1 MVDTLESLGCC
12 NCQQRKDYSQ
22 NSQLLQ
28 DYGKLMVRRDT
39 TQKSNFFKG
48 STTKVRIA
56 PLLPPY
62 YLDLMEGVKILKV
75 ADSVSDPLHFDTDPV
90 PGIVDPDPT

>member
-1 MVDTLESLGCC
+1 MVDTLESLGCFTC
-12 NCQQRKDYSQ
+12 QRKDYSQ
-22 NSQLLQ
+22 NSQLLK
-28 DYGKLMVRRDT
+28 DYGKLMVRRE
-39 TQKSNFFKG
+39 KSNFFKG